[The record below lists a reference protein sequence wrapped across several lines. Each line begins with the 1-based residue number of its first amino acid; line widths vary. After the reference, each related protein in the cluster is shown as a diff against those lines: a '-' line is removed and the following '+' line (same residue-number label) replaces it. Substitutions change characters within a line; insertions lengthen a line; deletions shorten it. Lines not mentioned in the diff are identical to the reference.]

1 MNREI
6 LGIDHGNRQMKTA
19 NTAFLSTV
27 MRKDVKPSNLSQIL
41 EFEGKYYAIGGSK
54 EEVDTKVDKTVDDD
68 YYFLTL
74 AALATE
80 LKARGMSQAAVRLAT
95 GLPPRWYSSQMKSF
109 RKYIGRERELN
120 FRYQGEAFNVHLEGV
135 SVYMQGFAAITDILA
150 ETEGKSC
157 LLVDIGGGT
166 VDGVPI
172 ENMRPSGAQ
181 PIIDNNGTI
190 KCISS
195 VNEVLMAEFGDKAKP
210 YIIEQIMQTGK
221 YAGDEAYLQVIRR
234 ELGRY
239 TEYIYNLIKKHGYN
253 LHLEKIIFMG
263 GGASIMKNFGNN
275 EGKDVICIPDIHA
288 NARGYEETLKSI
300 WKARQNMA
308 G

>member
-6 LGIDHGNRQMKTA
+6 LGIDHGNRQIKTA
-19 NTAFLSTV
+19 ATAFLSTV
-27 MRKDVKPSNLSQIL
+27 TAKEVKPSNLNQIL
-41 EFEGKYYAIGGSK
+41 EFNEKYYYIGGSK
-54 EEVDTKVDKTVDDD
+54 EDVDTKIDKTVDDD
-68 YYFLTL
+68 YYILTL

-80 LKARGMSQAAVRLAT
+80 LKFRGKNKAAVRLAT
-95 GLPPRWYSSQMKSF
+95 GLPPRWYESQMKAF
-109 RKYIGRERELN
+109 RKYIGRDRELS
-120 FRYQGEAFNVHLEGV
+120 FRYQGEEFNVHLEGV
-135 SVYMQGFAAITDILA
+135 SVYMQGFAAIADILA

-195 VNEVLMAEFGDKAKP
+195 VNEVLMAKFGEKAKP
-210 YIIEQIMQTGK
+210 YIIEKIMQTGT
-221 YAGDEAYLQVIRR
+221 YAGDKAYLKVICE
-234 ELGRY
+234 ELRKY
-239 TEYIYNLIKKHGYN
+239 TDYIYNLIKKHGYN

-263 GGASIMKNFGNN
+263 GGASIMQLFGDNK
-275 EGKDVICIPDIHA
+275 EKDVVCIPDIHA

-300 WKARQNMA
+300 WKAKQDMA